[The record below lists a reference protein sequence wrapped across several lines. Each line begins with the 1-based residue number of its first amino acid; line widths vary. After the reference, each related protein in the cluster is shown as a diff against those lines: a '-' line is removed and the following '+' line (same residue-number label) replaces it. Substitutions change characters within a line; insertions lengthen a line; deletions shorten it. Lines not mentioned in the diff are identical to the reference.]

1 VTVFVG
7 VAKRAC
13 DEPTIVAEHL
23 IVAGSVFGVRGRDE
37 VVTKLLPTT
46 RQVRPTQAD
55 VSPKTRPSS
64 MSNKYTK
71 MHRYS
76 IA

>member
-1 VTVFVG
+1 MTVFVG
-7 VAKRAC
+7 VARRAC

-23 IVAGSVFGVRGRDE
+23 IVAGSVFGMRGRGE
-37 VVTKLLPTT
+37 VVTKLLLT

-64 MSNKYTK
+64 MSSKYTK